1 MPDAARVAQAVPLE
15 VPVVLRGA
23 KLSSDT
29 GKPELFTETARTIL
43 VFDNGV
49 VLNIH
54 SRLTVG
60 QTVFI
65 HNTQNGRE
73 VLCKVLEAPPDS
85 EPGFTDLEFTTV
97 QQDFWGA
104 NLGTETRATEP
115 EARATPPA
123 TAAADSDSE
132 ERAKMRE
139 PSGMPSD
146 DPLAMMLENS
156 AKIDV
161 PSMTNPSKE
170 SGMPL
175 REELMSAHE
184 MAPDINAA
192 PISVPDFE
200 PAVTSDKPGSEPT
213 GEQIDAA
220 LKQMTSAPLPGTED
234 EGSSDEKHIAALMA
248 RDARLAK
255 FAAFKERQQAEKTQ
269 GPAKAADTAA
279 APAAAPASKRS
290 AERQPEAA
298 ESSDHEVKTIG
309 SKPSIGELLT
319 SAKYSKYVMAGACA
333 LIAVALFFVWRAMH
347 VPSVQDN
354 FQLAS
359 TTTPPIPTP
368 AVPPSG
374 ADSIPANSATVN
386 SPQSAASPVRSS
398 RSEASEARTAR
409 NRANDAAESDAAA
422 ERRRRFT
429 DVHGDPITPAQVIS
443 QPQPT
448 LPPWAVD
455 VEVDGI
461 VTLDAALDERGN
473 VTDMKVLSGPRQLQ
487 REAERAIGLWE
498 FTPARADG
506 KPVPSHLTL
515 SVQFLPPPPPKR
527 FP

>member
-1 MPDAARVAQAVPLE
+1 MPDAARIAQAVPLE

-23 KLSSDT
+23 KVSSET

-73 VLCKVLEAPPDS
+73 VLCKVLEAPPDND
-85 EPGFTDLEFTTV
+85 PGFTDLEFTTA
-97 QQDFWGA
+97 QPDFWGA
-104 NLGTETRATEP
+104 NVGAETRASDP
-115 EARATPPA
+115 DAQPSDPA
-123 TAAADSDSE
+123 PAAASAESE
-132 ERAKMRE
+132 ERARMRQ
-139 PSGMPSD
+139 PSGKAAD
-146 DPLAMMLENS
+146 DPLAMMLESS

-184 MAPDINAA
+184 MAPDANAA
-192 PISVPDFE
+192 PVSVPDFE
-200 PAVTSDKPGSEPT
+200 PAATNDRPETEPT

-220 LKQMTSAPLPGTED
+220 LKQMSSAPIPGTED

-255 FAAFKERQQAEKTQ
+255 FAAFKERQQTEKTQ
-269 GPAKAADTAA
+269 GPGKPAE
-279 APAAAPASKRS
+279 PAAAPSAEPARKKS
-290 AERQPEAA
+290 AERKLEAA
-298 ESSDHEVKTIG
+298 EPSDPEVKTIG

-319 SAKYSKYVMAGACA
+319 SPKYSKYVMIGACG

-347 VPSVQDN
+347 VPSVQDD
-354 FQLAS
+354 FKIAS
-359 TTTPPIPTP
+359 TETP
-368 AVPPSG
+368 ANPAPVAPPSG
-374 ADSIPANSATVN
+374 AAAIPADPSAPGATQ
-386 SPQSAASPVRSS
+386 PEASPGRSS
-398 RSEASEARTAR
+398 RSDSAESRAAR
-409 NRANDAAESDAAA
+409 NRANEAAEAEAAA
-422 ERRRRFT
+422 ERRHRFT
-429 DVHGDPITPAQVIS
+429 DLHGDPITPAQVVS

-448 LPPWAVD
+448 LPPWAVG
-455 VEVDGI
+455 VGVDGI

-498 FTPARADG
+498 FAPARADG
-506 KPVPSHLTL
+506 KPVSSHLTL
-515 SVQFLPPPPPKR
+515 SVQFLAPPPPKR
-527 FP
+527 VY

>member
-23 KLSSDT
+23 KISPET

-73 VLCKVLEAPPDS
+73 VMCKVLEAPAANES
-85 EPGFTDLEFTTV
+85 GFTDMEFTTV
-97 QQDFWGA
+97 QEDFWGT
-104 NLGTETRATEP
+104 GG
-115 EARATPPA
+115 
-123 TAAADSDSE
+123 AAAAEAQAAAPAASAAGAEPD

-139 PSGMPSD
+139 PSGRSAD
-146 DPLAMMLENS
+146 DPLAMMLETAN
-156 AKIDV
+156 KIDI

-184 MAPDINAA
+184 MAPDPNAA
-192 PISVPDFE
+192 PVAVPDFE
-200 PAVTSDKPGSEPT
+200 AAVTSDKPGSEPT

-220 LKQMTSAPLPGTED
+220 LKQMTSAGAPLPGTED

-255 FAAFKERQQAEKTQ
+255 FAAFKERQQAEKSQ
-269 GPAKAADTAA
+269 GGGGAAESP
-279 APAAAPASKRS
+279 APAAAPAPKKS
-290 AERQPEAA
+290 AERKA
-298 ESSDHEVKTIG
+298 ESAETSDPEVKTIG
-309 SKPSIGELLT
+309 SKPTVGELLT
-319 SAKYSKYVMAGACA
+319 SPKYSKYVMIGACG
-333 LIAVALFFVWRAMH
+333 LIAVALFFVWHAMR

-354 FQLAS
+354 FQLAAA
-359 TTTPPIPTP
+359 TP
-368 AVPPSG
+368 ANPP
-374 ADSIPANSATVN
+374 AAAQPAASNANLDDGVSAN
-386 SPQSAASPVRSS
+386 SPQPEAAPARSS
-398 RSEASEARTAR
+398 RPETAEARPSR
-409 NRANDAAESDAAA
+409 NRANDGADSESAA

-429 DVHGDPITPAQVIS
+429 DAHGDPISPAQVIS

-448 LPPWAVD
+448 LPPWAVG
-455 VEVDGI
+455 VGVDGI

-473 VTDMKVLSGPRQLQ
+473 VTDVKVLSGPRQLQ
-487 REAERAIGLWE
+487 REAQRAIGLWE

-506 KPVPSHLTL
+506 KPVSSHLTL

-527 FP
+527 VY